1 MQSGSCE
8 PPERRGKNRM
18 LTVCLGAQ
26 RPMQRYSTAQKRDC
40 TVHRND
46 KIRIEKFDPLP
57 TCSKKKKYN
66 WRNPILTRASFSIQ
80 M

>member
-1 MQSGSCE
+1 
-8 PPERRGKNRM
+8 
-18 LTVCLGAQ
+18 
-26 RPMQRYSTAQKRDC
+26 MQRYSTAQRRDC

-46 KIRIEKFDPLP
+46 KIRIEKFGPLP
-57 TCSKKKKYN
+57 TCGKKKKYK

>member
-1 MQSGSCE
+1 VNHQKGAV
-8 PPERRGKNRM
+8 KWDV
-18 LTVCLGAQ
+18 TVCLGAQ

-57 TCSKKKKYN
+57 RCGEKKKYN
-66 WRNPILTRASFSIQ
+66 WRNPILTRDSFSIQ

>member
-1 MQSGSCE
+1 
-8 PPERRGKNRM
+8 
-18 LTVCLGAQ
+18 
-26 RPMQRYSTAQKRDC
+26 MQRYSTAQRRDC

-46 KIRIEKFDPLP
+46 KIRMEKFGRLP
-57 TCSKKKKYN
+57 TCGKKKKYN